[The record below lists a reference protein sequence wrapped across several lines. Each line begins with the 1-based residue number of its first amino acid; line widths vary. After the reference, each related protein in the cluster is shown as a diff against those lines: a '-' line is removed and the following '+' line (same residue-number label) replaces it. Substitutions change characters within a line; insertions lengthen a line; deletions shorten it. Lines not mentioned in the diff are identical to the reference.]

1 MAGYPVNN
9 SVQEEM
15 SSRYLTLDK
24 LVHVSNAQWT
34 SFADITLRRIKMFS
48 SQTICLHWH
57 KDGGKYG
64 RWLGSETPDDWQI
77 ETNKG

>member
-24 LVHVSNAQWT
+24 LFHVSNAQRT
-34 SFADITLRRIKMFS
+34 SFADITLRRIKMLS

-64 RWLGSETPDDWQI
+64 RWPRSETPDDWQI